1 MTKVTVNQYP
11 LKEERI
17 SVGKLYIGI
26 DSLVVLC
33 TETTDICGYF
43 KGVVID
49 HPNYPKVMGI
59 TDMYYAG
66 NFTEFE
72 GKIEIEQIKDV

>member
-11 LKEERI
+11 LEEERI

-26 DSLVVLC
+26 DSMVVLC
-33 TETTDICGYF
+33 TETTDSYGYF

-49 HPNYPKVMGI
+49 HPHYPKVMGV
-59 TDMYYAG
+59 TDLWYAG
-66 NFTEFE
+66 NFKLFE
-72 GKIEIEQIKDV
+72 GKIEIEQVKDV